1 MASPFKTDLVDFEQ
15 PKNALKNVSVLF
27 FIALVPNF
35 PSSNSVAEQQWP
47 LFAVAC
53 YDKFKSL
60 TTFPRGFV
68 THSTPHTAMMGGTS
82 AGCCFN
88 PRDKGS

>member
-1 MASPFKTDLVDFEQ
+1 MKF
-15 PKNALKNVSVLF
+15 VLF
-27 FIALVPNF
+27 FIARNVLHWYKHLKKSKKVPNS
-35 PSSNSVAEQQWP
+35 PSSNSVAEQWP